1 MNRNFLREAIA
12 DAKAVKES
20 AIANAK
26 VALEEAFSPQVKAMF
41 ASKIEEMEKD
51 EMDESY
57 DEVDEAK
64 EEAKDTIID
73 NWSDKDADNAK
84 KDKTRCEGLLK
95 KIETAIADIEN
106 KNEDTP
112 TKSGPGSR

>member
-1 MNRNFLREAIA
+1 MNRDFLKEAIA

-26 VALEEAFSPQVKAMF
+26 VALEEAFSPQVQAMF
-41 ASKIEEMEKD
+41 ASKLEEMEKD

-64 EEAKDTIID
+64 EEFFEDYAHDYEVGKYRTDLLD
-73 NWSDKDADNAK
+73 LS
-84 KDKTRCEGLLK
+84 LLK
-95 KIETAIADIEN
+95 LNHYKDII
-106 KNEDTP
+106 
-112 TKSGPGSR
+112 